1 MQVRLLSWVLMSNKK
16 LEKKK
21 KKAAERN
28 KKQQLFRERSH
39 SCGGCYACC
48 FLFEQGDKPVKA
60 MCAWIGEDG
69 GCDCYESRPHLCR
82 DYRCTWL
89 RNKKLAANLR
99 PDRCGFIITPRGYYK
114 EYELLTIEEIANGG
128 MDPLL
133 YKHVVDW
140 LIRIKAIIVTIRYN
154 GENTLQCKHCGL
166 VDHKAI
172 LDWLHHGFDQDKENQ
187 KEDLVGFS
195 FVKK

>member
-1 MQVRLLSWVLMSNKK
+1 MNKK

-28 KKQQLFRERSH
+28 KKQQLFRDRPH
-39 SCGGCYACC
+39 SCGDCYACC
-48 FLFEQGDKPVKA
+48 FLFEQGDKPAKA
-60 MCAWIGEDG
+60 MCAYIREGG
-69 GCDCYESRPHLCR
+69 GCDCYETRPQLCR
-82 DYRCTWL
+82 DYKCTWL

-114 EYELLTIEEIANGG
+114 EYELLTIEEMTDKG
-128 MDPLL
+128 MDALL

-140 LIRIKAIIVTIRYN
+140 LIRIKAIIVVVRHG
-154 GENTLQCKHCGL
+154 GEKVVHYKHCGL
-166 VDHKAI
+166 VDSKAI
-172 LDWLHHGFDQDKENQ
+172 LDHLFHGFDQDRESQN
-187 KEDLVGFS
+187 EDLAGFS